1 VGSIRFDS
9 PAGAVPWATPAGRTW
24 RSKKADEEP
33 RRRRMM
39 RESEA
44 MHAEERD
51 STFGGG
57 VN

>member
-9 PAGAVPWATPAGRTW
+9 PAGAVPWATPAGRTG

-33 RRRRMM
+33 RRRMM